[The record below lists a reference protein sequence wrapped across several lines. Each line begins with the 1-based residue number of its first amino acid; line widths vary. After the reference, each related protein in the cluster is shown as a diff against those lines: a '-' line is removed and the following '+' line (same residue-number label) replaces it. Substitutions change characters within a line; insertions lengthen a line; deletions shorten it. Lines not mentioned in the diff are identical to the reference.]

1 MATWRG
7 QRRGQRLRQIDL
19 TGDETTGANIVR
31 VVLTSSAGPR
41 NGPGFGSPLPPVAT
55 FEIHL

>member
-1 MATWRG
+1 VANVADSAFDK
-7 QRRGQRLRQIDL
+7 IDL

-55 FEIHL
+55 F